1 MKPRDIFGLILRL
14 MGLIFI
20 CNALDKVPLAIS
32 SLRASFGM
40 GLYTTLMIVV
50 WPLLIAFWLFR
61 GAPPISK
68 MAYPREQQ
76 DPAKPLTPGS

>member
-14 MGLIFI
+14 MGLLFI
-20 CNALDKVPLAIS
+20 YNALDKVPLAIS

-61 GAPPISK
+61 GAPPISR
-68 MAYPREQQ
+68 MAYPREQEQ
-76 DPAKPLTPGS
+76 PTRSVPPL

>member
-20 CNALDKVPLAIS
+20 YNGLDKVPLAIS

-61 GAPPISK
+61 GAPPISR
-68 MAYPREQQ
+68 MAYPRDRQ
-76 DPAKPLTPGS
+76 DSTSSLPPT